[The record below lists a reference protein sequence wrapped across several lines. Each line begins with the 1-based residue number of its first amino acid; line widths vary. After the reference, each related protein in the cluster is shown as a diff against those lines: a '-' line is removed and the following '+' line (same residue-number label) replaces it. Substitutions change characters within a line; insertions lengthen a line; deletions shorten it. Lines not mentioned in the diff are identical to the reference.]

1 MNTHRAGALSGILAP
16 GITLGAILLATL
28 LSPTFTWTGSAL
40 SNLGGA
46 GERTAWLFN
55 GGLMVGSLVALPF
68 VAVIVRAARN
78 WWQRVGVG
86 FLALSLV
93 ALFSVG
99 VFPIGTAY
107 HFPAALSFYLLLTLA
122 LWVHGTGSVIAADVS
137 FGLASIW
144 LGIANIMTW
153 MVWVSTGDLTRSGL
167 AIPEIIGAL
176 IFGGWMAFAARRL
189 FARPRTAVSQP
200 LSKTD

>member
-55 GGLMVGSLVALPF
+55 GGLMVGSLVAL
-68 VAVIVRAARN
+68 
-78 WWQRVGVG
+78 
-86 FLALSLV
+86 
-93 ALFSVG
+93 FSVG

-153 MVWVSTGDLTRSGL
+153 IWVSTGDLTRSGL